1 MAQLEDLKVHEKYNL
16 LLCLFKS
23 DYYNDPKNTDLEGK
37 PFKQACEECTL
48 TFFRPRMDKVA
59 REEDLQK
66 VRKADYIIGIVNE
79 DSTTRGA
86 EVQRSVFALKIDHD
100 TIRIDE
106 EGALKVEGVCAQKGS
121 QEYEELVNKNAYCFT
136 NSLRLT
142 YSMKLIERKNEGL
155 WFLPISP
162 SSKKGF

>member
-1 MAQLEDLKVHEKYNL
+1 MDQLEDLKAHEKYNL

-59 REEDLQK
+59 QEEDFQK
-66 VRKADYIIGIVNE
+66 VRKADYVIGIVNE

-100 TIRIDE
+100 TIGTDE
-106 EGALKVEGVCAQKGS
+106 EGALKVEGVCTQKGS
-121 QEYEELVNKNAYCFT
+121 QEYEELV
-136 NSLRLT
+136 
-142 YSMKLIERKNEGL
+142 
-155 WFLPISP
+155 
-162 SSKKGF
+162 

>member
-1 MAQLEDLKVHEKYNL
+1 MAQLEDLKAHEKYNL

-59 REEDLQK
+59 EYKDFEK

-86 EVQRSVFALKIDHD
+86 EVQRSVFAPKIDHD
-100 TIRIDE
+100 RIEVDD
-106 EGALKVEGVCAQKGS
+106 GGSLGIYGVCAQKGS
-121 QEYEELVNKNAYCFT
+121 QEYEELVNKNAYCLT
-136 NSLRLT
+136 NYLQLQN
-142 YSMKLIERKNEGL
+142 SMKLIERKNEGL
-155 WFLPISP
+155 WVFTHKPM
-162 SSKKGF
+162 KGF

>member
-23 DYYNDPKNTDLEGK
+23 GYYNDPENRAENK

-48 TFFRPRMDKVA
+48 GYFRSRRNKAAQHKHFELM
-59 REEDLQK
+59 
-66 VRKADYIIGIVNE
+66 RKADYIIGIVNE

-100 TIRIDE
+100 TIGTDE
-106 EGALKVEGVCAQKGS
+106 EGALKVEGVCAQKWS
-121 QEYEELVNKNAYCFT
+121 QEYEELVNKNAWCLT
-136 NSLRLT
+136 NSPRLNN
-142 YSMKLIERKNEGL
+142 SMKLIKRK
-155 WFLPISP
+155 S
-162 SSKKGF
+162 